1 MKIEKRERESNKGNR
16 EFKVKEY
23 RKKYFVEMEGSD
35 DEESVIRNKL
45 VFVISIVLFIKRID
59 SVNN

>member
-1 MKIEKRERESNKGNR
+1 
-16 EFKVKEY
+16 
-23 RKKYFVEMEGSD
+23 MEGSD

-59 SVNN
+59 SVND

>member
-1 MKIEKRERESNKGNR
+1 
-16 EFKVKEY
+16 
-23 RKKYFVEMEGSD
+23 MEGSD
-35 DEESVIRNKL
+35 DEEGVIRNKL